1 LGKTHLVDLPLIIQ
15 HFHFIPGLKPQ
26 NSADLRLKISGKSYL
41 ILFNMLRENKK
52 AVFCHECIVYNPA
65 EGIIPM
71 ETKTTVPQIKQPK
84 IYHFLDLIMALFVT
98 VLITSNIA
106 SSAKIVD
113 WGFSIFGVRMAFDAG
128 TLLFPISYIF
138 GDVLTEVYGFKN
150 ARRVIWTGFGA
161 LALCALTLTL
171 VRALPGEANWLS
183 YAGNEA
189 FDAILG
195 GMSSFGIVAASLAAY
210 LLGSYSNSVI
220 MAAMKVL
227 SGGKLLW
234 MRTIA
239 STIVGEGVDTV
250 VFVLIATL
258 AGVFPWEAFA
268 SLTLTN
274 YLFKVSVEALFTPAT
289 YQIVNFL
296 KKEEDED
303 YFDIGTRFTPV

>member
-1 LGKTHLVDLPLIIQ
+1 
-15 HFHFIPGLKPQ
+15 
-26 NSADLRLKISGKSYL
+26 
-41 ILFNMLRENKK
+41 
-52 AVFCHECIVYNPA
+52 
-65 EGIIPM
+65 M
-71 ETKTTVPQIKQPK
+71 ETKPAATQPQPQKV
-84 IYHFLDLIMALFVT
+84 YRFLDLIMALFVT

-113 WGFSIFGVRMAFDAG
+113 WGFSILGVRMAFDAG

-161 LALCALTLTL
+161 LALCALTLSL
-171 VRALPGEANWLS
+171 VRVLPGEANWQS

-227 SGGKLLW
+227 SRGKLLW

-250 VFVLIATL
+250 IFVLIATL
-258 AGVFPWEAFA
+258 AGVFPWSAFA

-274 YLFKVSVEALFTPAT
+274 YLFKVSVEALFTPVT
-289 YQIVNFL
+289 YQVVNFL
-296 KKEEDED
+296 KKAEEED